1 MFLEVNAA
9 ALALSSEELM
19 ERMRDTLLARLIRRL
34 REVNKIAAA
43 LGQPAVEAGTGSL
56 SGAGR
61 ARPGGG
67 LDLELA
73 PM

>member
-1 MFLEVNAA
+1 
-9 ALALSSEELM
+9 
-19 ERMRDTLLARLIRRL
+19 LLARLIRRL

-61 ARPGGG
+61 SRPGGG